1 MGFDGVGP
9 VTTRREQQKLKV
21 LISGG
26 AGGVGLACAEALACD
41 AVQLILCDIDGFAL
55 TDAAK
60 RLNAFARYCDA
71 IEENSV
77 AIFANEIAD
86 EFGPID
92 VLINAAGRGY
102 VRAVAMVRMTRA
114 FMPLLRRANGRRI
127 LVNVAP
133 AGGFVSSRDMFPH
146 GSSLAAFE
154 RLSDA
159 LAEQVR
165 GTAIEVA
172 TIVPRLLA
180 GTSRARPAQLY
191 QLTRVDE
198 AHTASRVVSL
208 VLGSGTTPNA
218 MPLPGSARRS

>member
-9 VTTRREQQKLKV
+9 VTTGREQQKLKV

-86 EFGPID
+86 KFGPID

-133 AGGFVSSRDMFPH
+133 AGGFAPSS
-146 GSSLAAFE
+146 GL
-154 RLSDA
+154 
-159 LAEQVR
+159 
-165 GTAIEVA
+165 
-172 TIVPRLLA
+172 
-180 GTSRARPAQLY
+180 
-191 QLTRVDE
+191 
-198 AHTASRVVSL
+198 
-208 VLGSGTTPNA
+208 
-218 MPLPGSARRS
+218 RRSTFFSTNFSP

>member
-1 MGFDGVGP
+1 MIV
-9 VTTRREQQKLKV
+9 VRRGSSEARKEKLRILV
-21 LISGG
+21 SGG
-26 AGGVGLACAEALACD
+26 AGGVGLACAKVLAD
-41 AVQLILCDIDGFAL
+41 ANVELILCDIDGFAL

-60 RLNAFARYCDA
+60 RLSAFARYCDA

-77 AIFANEIAD
+77 TIFAAEIA
-86 EFGPID
+86 EKFGTID

-127 LVNVAP
+127 LVNLAP
-133 AGGFVSSRDMFPH
+133 AGGFVSSNEMFPH

-154 RLSDA
+154 RLSEA

-172 TIVPRLLA
+172 TIVPRLVG
-180 GTSRARPAQLY
+180 GTISGRPAQLY
-191 QLTRVDE
+191 QLSRVDE
-198 AHTASRVVSL
+198 AHTASRVASL
-208 VLGSGTTPNA
+208 VLGSGDMPNQ
-218 MPLPGSARRS
+218 MPLTGKARRG

>member
-1 MGFDGVGP
+1 V
-9 VTTRREQQKLKV
+9 
-21 LISGG
+21 SGG
-26 AGGVGLACAEALACD
+26 AGGVGLACAEALANED
-41 AVQLILCDIDGFAL
+41 VELILCDIDGFAL

-77 AIFANEIAD
+77 AIFAAEIS
-86 EFGPID
+86 EKFGAID

-114 FMPLLRRANGRRI
+114 FMPLVRRADGHRI
-127 LVNVAP
+127 LINVAP
-133 AGGFVSSRDMFPH
+133 AGGFVSSNHMFPH

-165 GTAIEVA
+165 GTAIKVA
-172 TIVPRLLA
+172 TIVPRLLS
-180 GTSRARPAQLY
+180 GTITGRPSQLY
-191 QLTRVDE
+191 QLSRVDE
-198 AHTASRVVSL
+198 AHTAERVASL
-208 VLGSGTTPNA
+208 VLGHDSVTRVRAARGNA
-218 MPLPGSARRS
+218 QG

>member
-1 MGFDGVGP
+1 MVVVRVCSVNPGRFD
-9 VTTRREQQKLKV
+9 EKLKV
-21 LISGG
+21 LVSGG
-26 AGGVGLACAEALACD
+26 AGGVGLAFAEALASEG
-41 AVQLILCDIDGFAL
+41 VQLILCDIDGFAL

-77 AIFANEIAD
+77 SIFANEIA
-86 EFGPID
+86 EKFGTID

-114 FMPLLRRANGRRI
+114 FLPLLRRANGRRI

-133 AGGFVSSRDMFPH
+133 AGGFVSSKDMFPH

-159 LAEQVR
+159 VAEQVR

-172 TIVPRLLA
+172 TIVPRLVGGA
-180 GTSRARPAQLY
+180 ISGRPAQPY
-191 QLTRVDE
+191 QLSRVDK
-198 AHTASRVVSL
+198 AHTASRVASI
-208 VLGSGTTPNA
+208 VLNRN
-218 MPLPGSARRS
+218 SALKMAPRRGGCQG

>member
-1 MGFDGVGP
+1 M
-9 VTTRREQQKLKV
+9 
-21 LISGG
+21 SGG
-26 AGGVGLACAEALACD
+26 AGGVGLACAEALASED
-41 AVQLILCDIDGFAL
+41 VELILCDIDGFAL

-77 AIFANEIAD
+77 AIFAAEIS
-86 EFGPID
+86 EKFGTID

-114 FMPLLRRANGRRI
+114 FMPLVRQADGHRI
-127 LVNVAP
+127 LINVAP
-133 AGGFVSSRDMFPH
+133 AGGFVSSNEMFPH

-154 RLSDA
+154 RLSEA

-172 TIVPRLLA
+172 TIIPRLVG
-180 GTSRARPAQLY
+180 GTISGRPAQLY
-191 QLTRVDE
+191 QLSRVDE
-198 AHTASRVVSL
+198 AHTAERVARL
-208 VLGSGTTPNA
+208 VLNRDIQMRIPP
-218 MPLPGSARRS
+218 MHGSAQG

>member
-1 MGFDGVGP
+1 
-9 VTTRREQQKLKV
+9 
-21 LISGG
+21 
-26 AGGVGLACAEALACD
+26 
-41 AVQLILCDIDGFAL
+41 LCDIDGFAL

-60 RLNAFARYCDA
+60 RLSAFARYCDA

-77 AIFANEIAD
+77 TIFAAEIA
-86 EFGPID
+86 EKFGTID

-127 LVNVAP
+127 LVNLAP
-133 AGGFVSSRDMFPH
+133 AGGFVSSNEMFPH

-154 RLSDA
+154 RLSEA

-172 TIVPRLLA
+172 TIVPRLVG
-180 GTSRARPAQLY
+180 GTISGRPAQLY
-191 QLTRVDE
+191 QLSRVHE
-198 AHTASRVVSL
+198 AHTASRVASL
-208 VLGSGTTPNA
+208 VLGSGDMLNQ
-218 MPLPGSARRS
+218 MPLTGKARRG

>member
-1 MGFDGVGP
+1 VSPRRFDP
-9 VTTRREQQKLKV
+9 KLKV
-21 LISGG
+21 LVSGG
-26 AGGVGLACAEALACD
+26 AGGVGFACAEALASEG
-41 AVQLILCDIDGFAL
+41 VQLILCDIDGFAL
-55 TDAAK
+55 TDAAR

-77 AIFANEIAD
+77 SIFANELA
-86 EFGPID
+86 EKFGTID
-92 VLINAAGRGY
+92 VLVNAAGRGY

-114 FMPLLRRANGRRI
+114 FMPLLRRAQGRRI

-133 AGGFVSSRDMFPH
+133 AGGFVSSKDMFPH

-172 TIVPRLLA
+172 TIVPRLIG
-180 GTSRARPAQLY
+180 GTINGRPAQPY
-191 QLTRVDE
+191 QLSRVDE
-198 AHTASRVVSL
+198 AHTAERVASL
-208 VLGSGTTPNA
+208 VLNSDSRMKIAPQRGGCQ
-218 MPLPGSARRS
+218 R